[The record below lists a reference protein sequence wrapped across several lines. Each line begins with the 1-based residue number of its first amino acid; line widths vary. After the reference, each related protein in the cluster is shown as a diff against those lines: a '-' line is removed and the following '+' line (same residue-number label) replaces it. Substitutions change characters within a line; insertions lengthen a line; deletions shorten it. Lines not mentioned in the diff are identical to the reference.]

1 MTRNPEQ
8 TARAANPAD
17 HKTPP
22 AKHRAHMDQEIY
34 LIGLNHRTASV
45 EVRER
50 FALTDC
56 TVLEQGV
63 VPTGDDISEV
73 VILSTCNR
81 VEIMAVGNG
90 PGVPVRVLDCWAAAR
105 GQQRGDL
112 EPFVYVHKGIDAVR
126 HLFSVASS
134 LDSMVV
140 GEPQILGQLKDAYR
154 KAVGRNATRV
164 VLNRLLH
171 KAFSV
176 AKRVRTET
184 AVASSAVSISYA
196 AVELAKRIFG
206 EMSQYKAMLIGAGE
220 MAELAATHLLNSG
233 IREIMVANRTF
244 ERGLQLAKQ
253 FKGEAVLFQDLSVR
267 LAEADIIIS
276 STGAH
281 EPIIRARDIKDV
293 LKRRKNRPMF
303 FIDIAVPR
311 DIDPDVNNLD
321 NVYLYD
327 IDDLKEVV
335 EENMAQRRDE
345 AAKARAI
352 VEEEA
357 GNFAKWLKSLDLQPT
372 IVDLLRRSER
382 IAQDE
387 LARTLKRLGPVDDTT
402 REALQAMLCAIV
414 KKVNHEPITF
424 LKRRFDEEEA
434 GTRYIDITRRMF
446 NLDGDDVPE
455 DAHCDRKHPQLRDDA

>member
-1 MTRNPEQ
+1 
-8 TARAANPAD
+8 
-17 HKTPP
+17 
-22 AKHRAHMDQEIY
+22 MDQEIY

-45 EVRER
+45 DVRER

-56 TVLEQGV
+56 TALDQDV
-63 VPTGDDISEV
+63 VPTGGDISEV

-81 VEIMAVGNG
+81 VEIMAVGG
-90 PGVPVRVLDCWAAAR
+90 GSDVPAQVLDRWAAAR
-105 GQQRGDL
+105 GQKRSDL
-112 EPFVYVHKGIDAVR
+112 EPFVYTHTGIDAVR

-134 LDSMVV
+134 LDSLVV

-154 KAVGRNATRV
+154 KAVSRNATRV

-206 EMSQYKAMLIGAGE
+206 GMSQYKAMLVGAGE
-220 MAELAATHLLNSG
+220 MAELAATHLLNAG
-233 IREIMVANRTF
+233 IREIMVVNRTF
-244 ERGLQLAKQ
+244 ERGLQLARQ
-253 FKGEAVLFQDLSVR
+253 FKGEAVLFQDLFVR
-267 LAEADIIIS
+267 LTEADIIIS

-335 EENMAQRRDE
+335 EENMAQRREE

-357 GNFAKWLKSLDLQPT
+357 ETFAGWLKSLDLQPT

-382 IAQDE
+382 IAREE
-387 LARTLKRLGPVDDTT
+387 LARTLKRIGPVDEATH
-402 REALQAMLCAIV
+402 EALLTMLCAIV

-424 LKRRFDEEEA
+424 LKRRFGEGEVGA
-434 GTRYIDITRRMF
+434 RYIDITRRMF

-455 DAHCDRKHPQLRDDA
+455 DAHVGRKPLQHDDT